1 MQNKLDCSSIFN
13 RVYYEYSKAYP
24 SGVSWCSSV
33 GRILNLV
40 VKNTYTYT
48 CEGKNDINL
57 QCRILMAHKKVCNT
71 ASGWIAPF
79 PGMELVQI
87 KINFSS
93 PIRFCCSKKVFFRRN
108 RWIIERLIPLPWIW
122 LSIDFCN
129 FHIWSKI
136 RRTNIIKL
144 FTVVIYEFS

>member
-13 RVYYEYSKAYP
+13 RVYYEYAKAYQ

-33 GRILNLV
+33 GRILNFV
-40 VKNTYTYT
+40 AKNTFFLLLLAK
-48 CEGKNDINL
+48 EKRHNL

-93 PIRFCCSKKVFFRRN
+93 PIRFCCSKKSFFFD
-108 RWIIERLIPLPWIW
+108 E
-122 LSIDFCN
+122 ID
-129 FHIWSKI
+129 
-136 RRTNIIKL
+136 
-144 FTVVIYEFS
+144 E